1 MKAKKLQKA
10 LLALRLGVF
19 LVMFMWTIDK
29 FINPEHASRVF
40 AKFYLIDGL
49 SNLLAYL
56 VGGLQLILVFAF
68 LLGIKK
74 RWSYGAIFLMH
85 GVSTF
90 SSYAKYFDPW
100 NSLLFF
106 AAWPMLAA
114 TYSLYILRD
123 EDTLL
128 TVK

>member
-1 MKAKKLQKA
+1 MKATNLQKA
-10 LLALRLGVF
+10 LLALRFGVF
-19 LVMFMWTIDK
+19 LVMFMWTVDK
-29 FINPEHASRVF
+29 FVNPEHSAKIFS
-40 AKFYLIDGL
+40 KFYMIDGMN
-49 SNLLAYL
+49 NLLVYIAG
-56 VGGLQLILVFAF
+56 VLQLIVVFAF

-74 RWSYGAIFLMH
+74 RWSYGAIFLFH

-100 NSLLFF
+100 KSLLFF

-114 TYSLYILRD
+114 IYALYIMRD

-128 TVK
+128 TIK